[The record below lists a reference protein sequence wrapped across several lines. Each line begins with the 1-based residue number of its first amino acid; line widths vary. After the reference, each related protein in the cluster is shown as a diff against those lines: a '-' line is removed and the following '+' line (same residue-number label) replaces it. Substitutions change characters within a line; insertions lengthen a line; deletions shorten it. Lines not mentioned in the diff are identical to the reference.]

1 MQSTSEV
8 LPGAN
13 QNIQNE
19 ENWYSNQQNIQ
30 VQDFCGKTSYMTMLP
45 KQHLGN
51 TLMGQQRPYVTGGE
65 QQEQWQ
71 EYQQQQQQLFLPSQ
85 LQQLNSILQQQMQ
98 MVLPTE
104 HQQPQHQQLEL
115 QQHQQ
120 QQHLFPNQIEQFE
133 QQMQIFLPGHE
144 QPQQLQQQEQQFN
157 VENFQQQDY
166 EYPHLRYQEDSQR
179 VLLGNPSRH
188 QQQPVNQHGNQQ
200 WQQGG
205 LLSGFTIFILS
216 YYLATFI
223 YFLMLYLGLG
233 FIPMTIKTRPMA
245 LFTNPG
251 SP

>member
-8 LPGAN
+8 LPIAN

-19 ENWYSNQQNIQ
+19 GNWHSIHQNIQ
-30 VQDFCGKTSYMTMLP
+30 VQGFGGGTSQMMMLP

-65 QQEQWQ
+65 QHVHWQ
-71 EYQQQQQQLFLPSQ
+71 GFQQQQPQPFLPSQ
-85 LQQLNSILQQQMQ
+85 LQRINSILRQQMQ
-98 MVLPTE
+98 MVVPTE

-133 QQMQIFLPGHE
+133 QQIQIVLPEHG

-157 VENFQQQDY
+157 VENCQQQDF
-166 EYPHLRYQEDSQR
+166 EYPHLRYQEGSQR
-179 VLLGNPSRH
+179 MLLSRH

-216 YYLATFI
+216 YYLATFT
-223 YFLMLYLGLG
+223 YFSMLYLGLG
-233 FIPMTIKTRPMA
+233 FIPMAIKTRPMA